1 MKALAQARIKRVRA
15 LELVAEGKSYDE
27 IAQAVGYS
35 HRGSAHRAVFKALD
49 DREAEGV
56 DHLRATE
63 LARLDALQVAL
74 WDRAMDG
81 DVEAVLAV
89 LRIMDRRIRLLALV
103 TSRSSSHAS
112 EKQMARACRSRRWRG
127 ASSAMSPA
135 DSEQALFRLEARHRS
150 HSLGVSPNG

>member
-1 MKALAQARIKRVRA
+1 MKSLAQARIKRVRA

-27 IAQAVGYS
+27 IALAVGYS

-49 DREAEGV
+49 DREAEDV
-56 DHLRATE
+56 DHLRAIE

-89 LRIMDRRIRLLALV
+89 LRIMDRRIRLLGLV
-103 TSRSSSHAS
+103 TSRSSGHAS
-112 EKQMARACRSRRWRG
+112 EETIAMVVGPLEGNPEG
-127 ASSAMSPA
+127 AT
-135 DSEQALFRLEARHRS
+135 R
-150 HSLGVSPNG
+150 